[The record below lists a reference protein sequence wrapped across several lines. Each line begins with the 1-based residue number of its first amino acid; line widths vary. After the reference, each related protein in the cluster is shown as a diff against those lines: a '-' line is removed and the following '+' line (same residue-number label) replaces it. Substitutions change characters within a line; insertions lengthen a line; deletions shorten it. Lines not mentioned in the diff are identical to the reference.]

1 MYADEVLTAFR
12 ESAKARSEKS
22 VAKLAQRHFGNSAP
36 TSSVDGDGKTSNNDA
51 NQPNNKKTLKKRKVV
66 AADQTSNPVTKK
78 KPKNNPVTKKK
89 PKKKQGKKSKGKKK
103 KK

>member
-12 ESAKARSEKS
+12 ESAKARSERS

-51 NQPNNKKTLKKRKVV
+51 NKPTNKKKGKKRKVQ

-78 KPKNNPVTKKK
+78 KT
-89 PKKKQGKKSKGKKK
+89 KKKQGKKSKGKKK

>member
-78 KPKNNPVTKKK
+78 AT
-89 PKKKQGKKSKGKKK
+89 KKKQGKKSKGKKSK
-103 KK
+103 KIE

>member
-78 KPKNNPVTKKK
+78 ATKKA
-89 PKKKQGKKSKGKKK
+89 PKKKQGKKSKGKKLKRK
-103 KK
+103 K

>member
-51 NQPNNKKTLKKRKVV
+51 NQPNNKKTVKKRKVE

-78 KPKNNPVTKKK
+78 AT
-89 PKKKQGKKSKGKKK
+89 KKKQGKKSKGKKLK
-103 KK
+103 KKK

>member
-1 MYADEVLTAFR
+1 VYADEVLTAFR

-51 NQPNNKKTLKKRKVV
+51 NQPNNKKTVKKRKVE
-66 AADQTSNPVTKK
+66 AADQTSNIVPR
-78 KPKNNPVTKKK
+78 
-89 PKKKQGKKSKGKKK
+89 KQPRKSRGRSRKGRS
-103 KK
+103 

>member
-1 MYADEVLTAFR
+1 VYADEVLTAFR

-22 VAKLAQRHFGNSAP
+22 VAKLAQRHFRNSAA

-51 NQPNNKKTLKKRKVV
+51 NQPNNKKTVKKRKVE

-78 KPKNNPVTKKK
+78 AT
-89 PKKKQGKKSKGKKK
+89 KKKQGKKSKGKKLK
-103 KK
+103 KKK

>member
-78 KPKNNPVTKKK
+78 KTKKK
-89 PKKKQGKKSKGKKK
+89 QAKKSKGKKSK
-103 KK
+103 KKE

>member
-1 MYADEVLTAFR
+1 VYADEVLTAFR

-51 NQPNNKKTLKKRKVV
+51 NQPNNKETVKKRKVE
-66 AADQTSNPVTKK
+66 AADQTSNTVTKK
-78 KPKNNPVTKKK
+78 AT
-89 PKKKQGKKSKGKKK
+89 KKKQGKKSKGKKLK
-103 KK
+103 KKK